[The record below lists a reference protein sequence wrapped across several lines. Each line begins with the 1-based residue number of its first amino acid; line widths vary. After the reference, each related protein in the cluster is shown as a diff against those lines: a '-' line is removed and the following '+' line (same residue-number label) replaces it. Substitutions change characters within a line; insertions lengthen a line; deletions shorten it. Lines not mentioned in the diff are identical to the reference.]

1 MANRFPL
8 VFDAAGDK
16 QIKELPTGDNLN
28 LLGSSIVDVVNVN
41 ASGTIVADTLTVNNI
56 NASGGSIGA
65 VAISNDYNDLDNKP
79 ILFSGDYNDLSNK
92 PSSISSD
99 WADITNKPVIPSKL
113 SQLVNDTNFAS
124 ENDFIVS
131 VANIAGLAE
140 IATSGSFT
148 DLSDVPDFVTQA
160 EIVDGTLT
168 IDVNNTGDLNGRLI
182 ADDGDR
188 VVYDNETDRFNSP
201 KIDGEIQWI
210 GQGNDNLTKIFAE
223 DSSIVINS
231 AATRSLMLQ
240 NYQPL
245 SGEYQNRGITLSCN
259 VDQAVLST
267 SMQLQIGDA
276 SGAEDRAVKI
286 IGEAYIDSFGDPQ
299 ITDIT
304 IGGVYD
310 FPENIDPIQPL
321 GKGQIWRVQGG
332 WFESLDTNSL
342 VVNNDL
348 ELKGHITSD
357 DSTILVDTEQGKFFG
372 SLEGDVVG
380 SVFADDSSV
389 IVDAVNNKIYAN
401 TFSGDITKT
410 GSALDI
416 SSDSGINFRP
426 GGFLSIPNAT
436 TITAAATSTISITAT
451 GNLTL
456 SSNTGKVK
464 ITSTVP
470 STSIGASG
478 DEEGMVAFDGTYMYY
493 CTTDYDGAANIWKRV
508 AWSGDT
514 W

>member
-41 ASGTIVADTLTVNNI
+41 ASGTIVADTITVNNI
-56 NASGGSIGA
+56 NASGGSIAA

-79 ILFSGDYNDLSNK
+79 TLFSGDYNDLTNK
-92 PSSISSD
+92 PASLAND
-99 WADITNKPVIPSKL
+99 WADITNKPVIPTKL

-124 ENDFIVS
+124 ENSFIVN
-131 VANIAGLAE
+131 ATNIAGLAS

-188 VVYDNETDRFNSP
+188 VVYDNTTDRFNSP
-201 KIDGEIQWI
+201 KVSGEIQWI
-210 GQGNDNLTKIFAE
+210 GQGNDALTKIFAE
-223 DSSIVINS
+223 DSRVIINS
-231 AATRSLMLQ
+231 ASTRSLMLQ
-240 NYQPL
+240 NYQQY
-245 SGEYQNRGITLSCN
+245 SGEFQNRGITLKCH
-259 VDQAVLST
+259 VDEEIFGT
-267 SMQLQIGDA
+267 TMQLQIGDA
-276 SGAEDRAVKI
+276 SGAADRAVKVM
-286 IGEAYIDSFGDPQ
+286 GEFYTDGFGDFQ

-304 IGGVYD
+304 LGGIYD
-310 FPENIDPIQPL
+310 FPEILAPIQPL
-321 GKGQIWRVQGG
+321 GKGQIWRLKSGY
-332 WFESLDTNSL
+332 FETLDTNNL
-342 VVNNDL
+342 IVNNDL

-372 SLEGDVVG
+372 NLEGDVVG
-380 SVFADDSSV
+380 SVFADDSS
-389 IVDAVNNKIYAN
+389 IMVDAVNNRLSATTLVGNVEKN
-401 TFSGDITKT
+401 
-410 GSALDI
+410 GSAMDI

-436 TITAAATSTISITAT
+436 TITASASSTISIAAT

-464 ITSTVP
+464 ITGSVP
-470 STSIGASG
+470 STSIGVTG

-493 CTTDYDGAANIWKRV
+493 CTADYDGIANVWKRV

>member
-56 NASGGSIGA
+56 NASGGSIAA

-79 ILFSGDYNDLSNK
+79 ILFSGDYNDLTNK
-92 PSSISSD
+92 PSNISSD
-99 WADITNKPVIPSKL
+99 WADITNKPIIPTRL
-113 SQLVNDTNFAS
+113 SQLVNDTDFAS
-124 ENDFIVS
+124 ENDFVVNVS
-131 VANIAGLAE
+131 NIAGLADV
-140 IATSGSFT
+140 ATSASFT
-148 DLSDVPDFVTQA
+148 DLVDVPDFVTQA

-188 VVYDNETDRFNSP
+188 VVYDNTTDRFNSP

-210 GQGNDNLTKIFAE
+210 GQGNDALTKIFAE
-223 DSSIVINS
+223 DSRVIINS
-231 AATRSLMLQ
+231 ASTRSLMLQ
-240 NYQPL
+240 NYQQY
-245 SGEYQNRGITLSCN
+245 SGEFQNRGITLKCH
-259 VDQAVLST
+259 VDEEIFGT
-267 SMQLQIGDA
+267 TMQLQIGDA
-276 SGAEDRAVKI
+276 SGAADRAVKVM
-286 IGEAYIDSFGDPQ
+286 GEFYTDGFGDFQ

-304 IGGVYD
+304 LGGIYD
-310 FPENIDPIQPL
+310 FPEILAPIQPT
-321 GKGQIWRVQGG
+321 GKGQIWRLKGG
-332 WFESLDTNSL
+332 YFETLDTDNL
-342 VVNNDL
+342 IVNNDL

-357 DSTILVDTEQGKFFG
+357 DSTILIDTEQGKFFG
-372 SLEGDVVG
+372 VVEGDLNG

-389 IVDAVNNKIYAN
+389 MVDAINNKVIATTLVGN
-401 TFSGDITKT
+401 LDKK
-410 GSALDI
+410 GSALGI
-416 SSDSGINFRP
+416 SSNSGINLQP

-436 TITAAATSTISITAT
+436 TISAAASSTIEVLAT

-470 STSIGASG
+470 TTSIGISG
-478 DEEGMVAFDGTYMYY
+478 DQEGMVAFDATYMYY
-493 CTTDYDGAANIWKRV
+493 CTTDYDGVANVWKRV
-508 AWSGDT
+508 AWSADT

>member
-56 NASGGSIGA
+56 NASGGSIAA
-65 VAISNDYNDLDNKP
+65 VAISNDYADLDNKP
-79 ILFSGDYNDLSNK
+79 TLFSGDYNDLTNK
-92 PSSISSD
+92 PQSLAND
-99 WADITNKPVIPSKL
+99 WADITNKPIIPTKL
-113 SQLVNDTNFAS
+113 SQLINDTDFAS
-124 ENDFIVS
+124 ENTFVLNVS
-131 VANIAGLAE
+131 NITGLADV
-140 IATSGSFT
+140 ATSASFT
-148 DLSDVPDFVTQA
+148 DLVDVPDFVTQA

-188 VVYDNETDRFNSP
+188 VVYDNETDRFSNP

-210 GQGNDNLTKIFAE
+210 GQGNDTLTKIFAE
-223 DSSIVINS
+223 DNRVIINS

-240 NYQPL
+240 NYQNF
-245 SGEYQNRGITLSCN
+245 SGEFQNRGVTLRCA
-259 VDQAVLST
+259 VDQAIFDTNL
-267 SMQLQIGDA
+267 QLQIGDA
-276 SGAEDRAVKI
+276 SGETNRSVKI
-286 IGEAYIDSFGDPQ
+286 MGEIYTDEFGDQQ
-299 ITDIT
+299 ITDLT
-304 IGGVYD
+304 LGGIYD
-310 FPENIDPIQPL
+310 FPENINPIQPV
-321 GKGQIWRVQGG
+321 GKGSIWRLQGG
-332 WFESLDTNSL
+332 YFETLDTDNL
-342 VVNNDL
+342 IVNNDL

-372 SLEGDVVG
+372 NLEGDVVG
-380 SVFADDSSV
+380 SVFADDSSI
-389 IVDAVNNKIYAN
+389 IVDAINNRVSATTLVGNLEKN
-401 TFSGDITKT
+401 

-416 SSDSGINFRP
+416 SSNSGINFRP

-436 TITAAATSTISITAT
+436 TITAAASSTISISAT
-451 GNLTL
+451 GNLIL

-464 ITSTVP
+464 ITSNAPT
-470 STSIGASG
+470 TSIGASG
-478 DEEGMVAFDGTYMYY
+478 DEEGMIAFDATYMYY
-493 CTTDYDGAANIWKRV
+493 CTADYDGAANVWKRV

>member
-56 NASGGSIGA
+56 NASGGSIAA

-79 ILFSGDYNDLSNK
+79 ILFSGDYNDLTNK
-92 PSSISSD
+92 PASLAND
-99 WADITNKPVIPSKL
+99 WADITNKPIIPTKL

-124 ENDFIVS
+124 ENDFIVN
-131 VANIAGLAE
+131 VTNVAGLASV
-140 IATSGSFT
+140 ATSASFT
-148 DLSDVPDFVTQA
+148 DLVDVPDFVTQA

-188 VVYDNETDRFNSP
+188 VVYDNVTDRFNNP
-201 KIDGEIQWI
+201 KVNGEIQWI
-210 GQGNDNLTKIFAE
+210 GQGNDSLTKIFAE
-223 DSSIVINS
+223 DSRVIINS

-240 NYQPL
+240 NYQQY
-245 SGEYQNRGITLSCN
+245 SGEFQNNGVSLKCF
-259 VDQAVLST
+259 VDNQVFGT
-267 SMQLQIGDA
+267 EMQLQIGDA
-276 SGAEDRAVKI
+276 SGAADRAVKI
-286 IGEAYIDSFGDPQ
+286 MGEFYTDSFGNDR

-304 IGGVYD
+304 LGGIYD
-310 FPENIDPIQPL
+310 YPDNINPIQPV
-321 GKGQIWRVQGG
+321 GVGQIWRLKAGH
-332 WFESLDTNSL
+332 FELLDTDNL

-348 ELKGHITSD
+348 ELKGHLTSD
-357 DSTILVDTEQGKFFG
+357 DSTILIDTEQNKFFG
-372 SLEGDVVG
+372 SVEGDVVG

-389 IVDAVNNKIYAN
+389 MVDAVNNRISA
-401 TFSGDITKT
+401 ITLVGNLDKK
-410 GSALDI
+410 GSALTV
-416 SSDSGINFRP
+416 SSDSGINLSP
-426 GGFLSIPNAT
+426 NGFLNIPNAT
-436 TITAAATSTISITAT
+436 TITASATSTIDILAT
-451 GNLTL
+451 GKLTL

-464 ITSTVP
+464 ITGAVP
-470 STSIGASG
+470 STSIGATG
-478 DEEGMVAFDGTYMYY
+478 DEEGMVAFDSAYMYY
-493 CTTDYDGAANIWKRV
+493 CTTDYDGVTNVWKRV
-508 AWSGDT
+508 AWSVDT

>member
-56 NASGGSIGA
+56 NASGGSIAA

-79 ILFSGDYNDLSNK
+79 TLFSGDYNDLANK
-92 PSSISSD
+92 PGSISSD
-99 WADITNKPVIPSKL
+99 WADITNKPIIPTRL

-124 ENDFIVS
+124 ENDFVINVS
-131 VANIAGLAE
+131 NIAGLAD
-140 IATSGSFT
+140 IATTASFT
-148 DLSDVPDFVTQA
+148 DLVDVPDFVTQA

-182 ADDGDR
+182 ADDNDR
-188 VVYDNETDRFNSP
+188 VVYDNVTDKFNNP
-201 KIDGEIQWI
+201 KIDGEIQWL
-210 GQGNDNLTKIFAE
+210 GQGNDALTKIYAE
-223 DSSIVINS
+223 DSRVIINS

-240 NYQPL
+240 NYQQF
-245 SGEYQNRGITLSCN
+245 SGEFQNNGITLSCF
-259 VDQAVLST
+259 VDDQIFGT
-267 SMQLQIGDA
+267 EMQLQIGES
-276 SGAEDRAVKI
+276 SGAEPKAVKI
-286 IGEAYIDSFGDPQ
+286 MGEFYTDSFGDPQ

-304 IGGVYD
+304 LGGIYD
-310 FPENIDPIQPL
+310 YPENINPIQPL
-321 GKGQIWRVQGG
+321 GKGQIWRLKAAH
-332 WFESLDTNSL
+332 FETVDTNTL
-342 VVNNDL
+342 IVNNDL
-348 ELKGHITSD
+348 ELKGHLTTD
-357 DSTILVDTEQGKFFG
+357 DSGILIDTEQGKFFG
-372 SLEGDVVG
+372 VVEGDLNG

-389 IVDAVNNKIYAN
+389 MVDAINNRVIATTLEGNLDK
-401 TFSGDITKT
+401 K
-410 GSALDI
+410 GSALNI
-416 SSDSGINFRP
+416 SSNSGINLQP
-426 GGFLSIPNAT
+426 GGYLNIPNAT
-436 TITAAATSTISITAT
+436 TITAAASSTIEVLAT

-470 STSIGASG
+470 TTSIGVSG
-478 DEEGMVAFDGTYMYY
+478 DQEGMVAFDATYMYY
-493 CTTDYDGAANIWKRV
+493 CTTDYDGVANVWKRV
-508 AWSGDT
+508 AWSADT